1 MRLAPM
7 DATVKCDRIASVEKY
22 FVEKVEDL

>member
-1 MRLAPM
+1 M